1 MARTDPTIYMRL
13 PEDLKE
19 TLDKAAAEN
28 KRSLTAEVVARLE
41 QSFSGAASDA
51 SINALALRL
60 AETELELRTNALESK
75 VRLMD
80 AHYAAESAIELAEF
94 NRSKGYE
101 IPLEEKTLDHIKVIY
116 RDADE
121 DLNAQTAED
130 FNETI
135 KELEAAKERRDA
147 LRLKSQ
153 KPVPR
158 RARIA
163 SGEPE
168 APASA
173 KRGVVPVGNVGRPD
187 PDSKQTRKR
196 VKTEK

>member
-1 MARTDPTIYMRL
+1 MDEDRYTRITLRIPKELHARL
-13 PEDLKE
+13 EDEARKTSKSLN
-19 TLDKAAAEN
+19 AEI
-28 KRSLTAEVVARLE
+28 VARLE
-41 QSFSGAASDA
+41 ETFSPTASA
-51 SINALALRL
+51 SSINALALRL
-60 AETELELRTNALESK
+60 AETDLELRTNALESK

-101 IPLEEKTLDHIKVIY
+101 IPLEEKTLDHIRVIY

-147 LRLKSQ
+147 LRLKVE
-153 KPVPR
+153 KP
-158 RARIA
+158 A
-163 SGEPE
+163 
-168 APASA
+168 A
-173 KRGVVPVGNVGRPD
+173 KRVRLTLDEPD
-187 PDSKQTRKR
+187 AGPKQLRKR
-196 VKTEK
+196 AKIKI